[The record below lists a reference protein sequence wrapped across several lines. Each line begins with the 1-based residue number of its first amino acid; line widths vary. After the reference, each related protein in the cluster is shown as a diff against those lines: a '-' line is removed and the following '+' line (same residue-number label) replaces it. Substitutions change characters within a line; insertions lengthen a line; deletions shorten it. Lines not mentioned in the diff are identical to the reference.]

1 MVSGSMFCYAVLDAL
16 LGPDI
21 NLILSFICLLYICSW
36 FSQRSCG
43 SLMLRS
49 QMSSL
54 RQVMRQML
62 AYVLDRKEKSV
73 RVCKLHFE
81 CFENVV

>member
-1 MVSGSMFCYAVLDAL
+1 
-16 LGPDI
+16 
-21 NLILSFICLLYICSW
+21 
-36 FSQRSCG
+36 
-43 SLMLRS
+43 MLRS

-62 AYVLDRKEKSV
+62 AYVLDWKEKIV

-81 CFENVV
+81 CFENVVLRKHIPLNELNE